1 MQGRN
6 QREKGAKCPG
16 RRITGCA

>member
-6 QREKGAKCPG
+6 QGARGAKCPG